1 MTTNPEV
8 DAYLEDLDHPLKDV
22 MRAVRAAIL
31 EADGR
36 ISETIKWKSPTFMY
50 EGNLASIN
58 PRAKAHISL
67 MFHTG
72 ADIPGDFPHLAG
84 GEKVARY
91 MRFPDLDAVDSL
103 RGELTSVVKA
113 WCALKDG

>member
-36 ISETIKWKSPTFMY
+36 ISEALIAALTEAYATMDTTKG
-50 EGNLASIN
+50 EN
-58 PRAKAHISL
+58 
-67 MFHTG
+67 G
-72 ADIPGDFPHLAG
+72 A
-84 GEKVARY
+84 
-91 MRFPDLDAVDSL
+91 
-103 RGELTSVVKA
+103 
-113 WCALKDG
+113 